1 MKQPVRSLS
10 ICLSFTLLLLA
21 TSYAQLVFAQAE
33 TGTISGTV
41 TDSTGS
47 VVPNAKIEIRSVST
61 GAERSTV
68 TDDRGFYRV
77 SNLLPGLYSVV
88 AQAPNLTKMEIRA
101 EVTVGGHR
109 EVNFQLTVGLTTTVI
124 EVVGEGGVQTNTET
138 ATLGTV
144 IDNQQIQELPTL
156 NRNPYTFAQYVGTAS
171 DGDPS
176 GRGVGVAFNGLRS
189 AGTNILLDGTANNNE
204 FTAAVGQPIPLDSVQ
219 EYSVLTN
226 NFTAEYGRA
235 SSAVVNLA
243 TKSGTNEFHGS
254 AYEYNRVSA
263 MSTQDFYDKANG
275 NPKQHF
281 TRNQF
286 GGAVGGPIKKDKL
299 FFFANGEWNRIRSAS
314 QQTDYVMDPAFVALA
329 GSATQSYFSSLGKL
343 RANARVLSTVPFD
356 PKYCTGA
363 DQGTAAYNTAHGF
376 ATCAA
381 VPAGTPFLDKVNYS
395 VPADAGAGNPT
406 NQALVVG
413 RVDWNISEKTQLY
426 GRYALDKDDR
436 FSGVVSNSA
445 YTGYDTGQ
453 NIIDNNFLLSVT
465 HIFSPRWTMQNK
477 VVFNRLN
484 DFQPLGAA
492 AVSPGLYFN
501 PTSTTFFQGTSVML
515 PGYLSL
521 TPGNG
526 IPFGGP
532 QNFLQYYQDWSH
544 LMGRHTLRFGGSYD
558 YQRDNRTFGA
568 YETPVGSFSTA
579 GGIADASL
587 NRFLGGYWGQF
598 QGAIYPQGHYP
609 CAFSSVAGIGCVDN
623 TTTPPTPHP
632 EGNVTTPVSQP
643 VFARSNRYHE
653 FAGYLIDSWKVNSR
667 LVLNLGLRYEYF
679 GVQHNKNDQ
688 LDSNYYFSGGG
699 SNEFQQIRNGA
710 VLLAPDSPL
719 GELWSPSD
727 TNFAPKVGFAYDVS
741 GNGKTVVRGGYSIAY
756 ERNFG
761 NVTFN
766 VIQNPPNYAV
776 VSLQDGI
783 DVSTGGLVV
792 TNNPAG
798 PLSGS
803 GTVKALPKVSLRAV
817 DPNIKQSY
825 AHLYSLTL
833 EHELRHNLLFGL
845 DYSGSRGENLY
856 DIANINRAGQGN
868 VSLADPCTSVSSVD
882 PVNSVTYTIPAYPCA
897 NSVKFNDGTAK
908 GFTVS
913 KNQLTR
919 LRTTQYTNINFRGS
933 NGISRYNALVARVQM
948 NSFAKTGLTLNANYT
963 YGHTLDELSDTF
975 SGSVNQQNLGYL
987 DAFNPGV
994 DYGNSYLDTRHRF
1007 TAAAIWDVPFAKST
1021 HGYVK
1026 QIADGW
1032 TVAPL
1037 MVFETGFPFS
1047 IYDCSHAVTVCMYA
1061 VNANGGIN
1069 RSAPSSLIMTGKPD
1083 NFVYIPLYTNTDAT
1097 GKPTPSSVALFDSSY
1112 VNPIA
1117 GISDFGP
1124 YPAAMNARNAFRGP
1138 GYWNL
1143 DFGIYK
1149 LFFLSERFRLQFR
1162 GELYNAFNHANLYVQ
1177 SGDNNVS
1184 SISFVDAARGYN
1196 PQLTNPT
1203 VGSFRTVQ
1211 LALRLMF

>member
-1 MKQPVRSLS
+1 
-10 ICLSFTLLLLA
+10 
-21 TSYAQLVFAQAE
+21 
-33 TGTISGTV
+33 
-41 TDSTGS
+41 
-47 VVPNAKIEIRSVST
+47 
-61 GAERSTV
+61 
-68 TDDRGFYRV
+68 
-77 SNLLPGLYSVV
+77 
-88 AQAPNLTKMEIRA
+88 
-101 EVTVGGHR
+101 
-109 EVNFQLTVGLTTTVI
+109 
-124 EVVGEGGVQTNTET
+124 
-138 ATLGTV
+138 
-144 IDNQQIQELPTL
+144 
-156 NRNPYTFAQYVGTAS
+156 
-171 DGDPS
+171 
-176 GRGVGVAFNGLRS
+176 
-189 AGTNILLDGTANNNE
+189 
-204 FTAAVGQPIPLDSVQ
+204 
-219 EYSVLTN
+219 
-226 NFTAEYGRA
+226 
-235 SSAVVNLA
+235 
-243 TKSGTNEFHGS
+243 
-254 AYEYNRVSA
+254 
-263 MSTQDFYDKANG
+263 
-275 NPKQHF
+275 
-281 TRNQF
+281 
-286 GGAVGGPIKKDKL
+286 
-299 FFFANGEWNRIRSAS
+299 
-314 QQTDYVMDPAFVALA
+314 
-329 GSATQSYFSSLGKL
+329 
-343 RANARVLSTVPFD
+343 
-356 PKYCTGA
+356 
-363 DQGTAAYNTAHGF
+363 
-376 ATCAA
+376 
-381 VPAGTPFLDKVNYS
+381 
-395 VPADAGAGNPT
+395 
-406 NQALVVG
+406 
-413 RVDWNISEKTQLY
+413 
-426 GRYALDKDDR
+426 
-436 FSGVVSNSA
+436 
-445 YTGYDTGQ
+445 
-453 NIIDNNFLLSVT
+453 
-465 HIFSPRWTMQNK
+465 MQNK

-598 QGAIYPQGHYP
+598 QGAIYPQGHFP

-623 TTTPPTPHP
+623 STTPPTPHP

-653 FAGYLIDSWKVNSR
+653 FAGYIIDSWKVNSR

-719 GELWSPSD
+719 GELWAPSD
-727 TNFAPKVGFAYDVS
+727 TNFAPKVGFAYDVT

-825 AHLYSLTL
+825 AQLFSLTL
-833 EHELRHNLLFGL
+833 EHELRHDLLLGL

-856 DIANINRAGQGN
+856 DIANINRAGSG
-868 VSLADPCTSVSSVD
+868 VVYLGDSTSL
-882 PVNSVTYTIPAYPCA
+882 
-897 NSVKFNDGTAK
+897 G
-908 GFTVS
+908 
-913 KNQLTR
+913 LTR

-987 DAFNPGV
+987 DAFNPHV

-1021 HGYVK
+1021 HGFVK

-1047 IYDCSHAVTVCMYA
+1047 IYDCTHAVTVCMYA

-1069 RSAPSSLIMTGKPD
+1069 RSAPSSLIPTGNPD
-1083 NFVYIPLYTNTDAT
+1083 DFVYTPVYTNTNSA
-1097 GKPTPSSVALFDSSY
+1097 GKPTASSLPLFNSSY
-1112 VNPIA
+1112 CNPILLP
-1117 GISDFGP
+1117 IQCVSDFGP

-1143 DFGIYK
+1143 DLGIYK

-1177 SGDNNVS
+1177 GGDNNVS